1 MRREEGAVPLSQ
13 GSPQQLALHVSFGSF
28 IPDSLPATTPKE
40 ICICGLEMNQRSF
53 TCQANMYGD
62 KTTERKKKQ
71 LLLAICVASHE
82 KQRHHRTFRHQAFYL
97 FPEELVFLV
106 DLPGGDHVYD
116 GQHCST

>member
-1 MRREEGAVPLSQ
+1 MGREEGAVPLSQ

-62 KTTERKKKQ
+62 KTTERKKKATTVGH
-71 LLLAICVASHE
+71 LCHF
-82 KQRHHRTFRHQAFYL
+82 T
-97 FPEELVFLV
+97 
-106 DLPGGDHVYD
+106 
-116 GQHCST
+116 